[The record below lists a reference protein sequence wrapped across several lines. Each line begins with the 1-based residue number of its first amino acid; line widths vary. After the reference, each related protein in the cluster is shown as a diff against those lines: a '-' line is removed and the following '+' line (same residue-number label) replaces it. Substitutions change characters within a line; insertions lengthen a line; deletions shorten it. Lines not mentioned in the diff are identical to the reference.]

1 MTILLRVHELSF
13 RNDKGGEYQTTPL
26 RTLSPMAQ
34 TSSDTEVVVNLLVR
48 AFDGEHGDEIPQ
60 HIVTTA
66 KSVLN
71 LYLHAQ
77 FCMILPYRNHILTVA
92 LRGKRITQL
101 LRWAFTVILAISVS

>member
-1 MTILLRVHELSF
+1 
-13 RNDKGGEYQTTPL
+13 
-26 RTLSPMAQ
+26 MAQ
-34 TSSDTEVVVNLLVR
+34 TSSDPEVVVNLLAR
-48 AFDGEHGDEIPQ
+48 ARAVDHGDEIP
-60 HIVTTA
+60 HNITTTA

>member
-1 MTILLRVHELSF
+1 MEMTGFV
-13 RNDKGGEYQTTPL
+13 TTP
-26 RTLSPMAQ
+26 
-34 TSSDTEVVVNLLVR
+34 TSSDPEVVGDLLVC
-48 AFDGEHGDEIPQ
+48 ALAKEHRNAIPH

-71 LYLHAQ
+71 LYVYAVI
-77 FCMILPYRNHILTVA
+77 CMILPYRNHIRTVA